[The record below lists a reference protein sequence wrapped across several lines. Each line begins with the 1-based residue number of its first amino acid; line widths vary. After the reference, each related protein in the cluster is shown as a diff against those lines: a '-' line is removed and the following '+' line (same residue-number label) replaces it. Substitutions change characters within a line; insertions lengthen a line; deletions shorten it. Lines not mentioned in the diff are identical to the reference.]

1 MIIPPVLKDGDRVA
15 IISPASTV
23 KPEYID
29 GAVEFLRAEGLE
41 PVVSRHAKGPASGSY
56 ASDMESRLGDF
67 CEAWRDPSV
76 RAVLCARG
84 GYGSVHLLPHI
95 DLEMLRDD
103 PKWLIGFSDISAL
116 HAMLSAAGV
125 ASIHGPMAK
134 HLAEDDPEHY
144 ATRAM
149 MRILREGLP
158 VEYFAAPH
166 PYNICGT
173 AEGRLAGGN
182 LAVINGLAA
191 TPYDVLNPDTP
202 TILFIEDIS
211 EAIYA
216 VERMLRRV
224 IMSDAFRNI
233 KGFVV
238 GHFTEYRHPD
248 ANHPDM
254 DTMISRLLKE
264 NGINNIPVA
273 FGFPAGHTAD
283 NLPLVCG
290 AQARLRITPEGVLL
304 SNFEC

>member
-1 MIIPPVLKDGDRVA
+1 MVIPPLLKDGDRVA

-23 KPEYID
+23 KPEYIA
-29 GAVEFLRAEGLE
+29 GAVEFLRAEGFE
-41 PVVSRHAKGPASGSY
+41 PIVSAHAGGPASGSY
-56 ASDMESRLGDF
+56 ASDTASRLDDF
-67 CEAWRDPSV
+67 IGAWKDPSI

-95 DLEMLRDD
+95 DECMLRDN

-116 HAMLSAAGV
+116 HTMLSAAGV

-134 HLAEDDPEHY
+134 HLAEEGPEHY
-144 ATRAM
+144 ASRAL
-149 MRILREGLP
+149 MRIMRDGLP

-166 PYNICGT
+166 PFNICG
-173 AEGRLAGGN
+173 ASEGRLAGGN

-191 TPYDVLNPDTP
+191 TRFDVLDPDTP

-224 IMSDAFRNI
+224 IMSGAFRNI
-233 KGFVV
+233 TGLIV

-254 DTMISRLLKE
+254 ETMISRLLKE
-264 NGINNIPVA
+264 CGIGGIPVA
-273 FGFPAGHTAD
+273 FGFPVGHTSD

-290 AQARLRITPEGVLL
+290 ADATLEVTPSGVIL
-304 SNFEC
+304 SLS